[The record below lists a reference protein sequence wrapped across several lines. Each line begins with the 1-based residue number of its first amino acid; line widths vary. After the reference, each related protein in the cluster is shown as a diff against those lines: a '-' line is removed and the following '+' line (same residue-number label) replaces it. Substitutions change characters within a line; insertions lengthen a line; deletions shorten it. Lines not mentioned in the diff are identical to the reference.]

1 MAEQKQGAGWVFS
14 NLQQFLQHALN
25 CSNPSCI
32 LPLCVNTKLK
42 LQHSRGCK
50 ELNCTIC
57 QEVKYLASKHSES
70 CVDFNCRI
78 PFCTGAK
85 PDTHERAQLNVSKCL
100 DGIGNDDQSVVG
112 SASIG
117 RAIGATATPKACLES
132 LSNNQE
138 RESAPNLILAT
149 TTSMP
154 LSRPVISVG
163 SHPLLTSNTTINNPA
178 PFHNTLSGTNSPYR
192 RPDGNNRFASNSNV
206 ASDTAS
212 SPWYGFVEPLP
223 TYHESTLTT
232 NTQERTTWPSVTT
245 SRETA
250 TEITHVT
257 TDFSS
262 PCPSTPQQNDAVSV
276 QMSQN
281 TNKQTQQ
288 STDQLLDTSCF
299 PTRVQAYHS
308 SSPAMG
314 IISNGGPTKVSKAY
328 NTRTLVKARLID
340 TLCSILQMIK
350 RTRST
355 EEQLR
360 CIRSLSTALGEVIKK
375 S

>member
-1 MAEQKQGAGWVFS
+1 MAEQNQGDGWVFS

-57 QEVKYLASKHSES
+57 EEVKYLASKHSES

-78 PFCTGAK
+78 PFCMGAK
-85 PDTHERAQLNVSKCL
+85 PDTHESAQFNLNKC
-100 DGIGNDDQSVVG
+100 NDDQSAVG

-117 RAIGATATPKACLES
+117 GAIAATAKPKSSLES
-132 LSNNQE
+132 LSNNQDIE
-138 RESAPNLILAT
+138 TAPDLKLPT
-149 TTSMP
+149 PTSTP
-154 LSRPVISVG
+154 LSRPVISLG
-163 SHPLLTSNTTINNPA
+163 SHPLMTYSTTINNQA

-192 RPDGNNRFASNSNV
+192 GPDGNGLFAASNINI

-212 SPWYGFVEPLP
+212 SPWYGSVEPLP
-223 TYHESTLTT
+223 TYQESTMTT
-232 NTQERTTWPSVTT
+232 NTQQERTTWPSLPTG
-245 SRETA
+245 RGTA
-250 TEITHVT
+250 TEITRFT

-262 PCPSTPQQNDAVSV
+262 PCPPTLQQNDAVSV

-281 TNKQTQQ
+281 INKQTQQ
-288 STDQLLDTSCF
+288 STDQLLDTTCSQAS
-299 PTRVQAYHS
+299 RVQAYHS
-308 SSPAMG
+308 STSAMG
-314 IISNGGPTKVSKAY
+314 IISNGGTAKVNKAY

-340 TLCSILQMIK
+340 TLCRILQLIK

-355 EEQLR
+355 EQQLR
-360 CIRSLSTALGEVIKK
+360 YIRSLSIALGEVTKN